1 MSQFFRIDKK
11 VHLEYERYDFF
22 LKKFMIEACLVPLE
36 LEEVTGLA
44 LASVVFF
51 EGDLDWFSLAASDL
65 AICWQLLVFLSVS
78 SSDSL

>member
-11 VHLEYERYDFF
+11 VHLECARYDFF

-51 EGDLDWFSLAASDL
+51 EGDLDWFSLAASASDL
-65 AICWQLLVFLSVS
+65 AIC
-78 SSDSL
+78 